1 MRIKNEDSYVGISN
15 KRLLAIDHM
24 TGIYPVPKRQ
34 LLEVSKMLRIF
45 ITGDNHI
52 GLKYASHEQ
61 AAVLASSRI
70 FAFEGMVRTA
80 NQEECGLFV
89 ITGDLFE
96 NTYSVSKRDITALL
110 NILSGFQGT
119 VVVLPGNHDYYDKD
133 VKVWQ
138 YFKDVMTSFDN
149 IMLLTDYRPYELTV
163 NGEDIVLYPALCT
176 SLHSAPGQNNLGWIK
191 ETGIESSGA
200 YHIGIAHGAVEGETI
215 DNEGQYFLMKRSE
228 LDSIPVD
235 IWLIGHT
242 HVPFPR
248 DLTDEYAP
256 SDKIFN
262 AGTHVQTDVS
272 CNTEGVC
279 FVVEISDRK
288 TVRAKKIVS
297 GNLRFYRK
305 HIAVS
310 AGDMENT
317 IVREL
322 KDISDNSVVD
332 IILTG
337 AVTIGEFEQRHDII
351 ENALS
356 RFIEGTYNDYS
367 LNKLI
372 SKALIES
379 EFPETSFSA
388 GLLTSLL
395 EDPKEAQLAYE
406 LLKSLKEGK

>member
-1 MRIKNEDSYVGISN
+1 
-15 KRLLAIDHM
+15 
-24 TGIYPVPKRQ
+24 
-34 LLEVSKMLRIF
+34 MLRIF
-45 ITGDNHI
+45 VTGDNHI

-61 AAVLASSRI
+61 SAVLASSRI
-70 FAFEGMVRTA
+70 AAFEGMVKTA
-80 NQEECGLFV
+80 NQENCALFA

-96 NTYSVSKRDITALL
+96 NTYSVSKRDIKTLLDAL
-110 NILSGFQGT
+110 SCFQGT

-138 YFKDVMTSFDN
+138 YFKDVMASYDN
-149 IMLLTDYRPYELTV
+149 IMLLTDYRPYEIDV
-163 NGEDIVLYPALCT
+163 NGEDVILYPALCT
-176 SLHSAPGQNNLGWIK
+176 SLHSTPGKNNLDWIK
-191 ETGIESSGA
+191 ETAIDNSSA

-228 LDSIPVD
+228 LESIPVD
-235 IWLIGHT
+235 AWLIGHT

-248 DLTDEYAP
+248 NLSENYTASERV
-256 SDKIFN
+256 FN

-272 CNTEGVC
+272 CNTEGLC
-279 FVVEISDRK
+279 FIVEIADNKS
-288 TVRAKKIVS
+288 VRAKKVVS

-305 HIAVS
+305 HIEVS
-310 AGDMENT
+310 AGEMENT
-317 IVREL
+317 IANEL

-337 AVTIGEFEQRHDII
+337 AVMIEEYEDRHKII
-351 ENALS
+351 ERALA

-388 GLLTSLL
+388 GLLNSLL
-395 EDPKEAQLAYE
+395 EEPKEAQLAYE